1 MRLNALYSGAGLAL
15 VAGLLMGGAMKPN
28 LGGDER
34 PEGPQMFAGWSG
46 ARSTGPFDDGGG
58 FTAYS
63 GQIPDYVTGTDW
75 KKALAWPGE
84 QVAYLEPQ
92 PRMTASEAQADVLAG
107 DYTQAAYVGPPP
119 AQPAY
124 PSMSGGMEYRDRAVA
139 AEPTASPHAPP
150 PRTFD
155 EDAPP
160 EATGDTTTPA
170 QG

>member
-1 MRLNALYSGAGLAL
+1 MRLNPLYSGAGLAL

-28 LGGDER
+28 LGGDDR
-34 PEGPQMFAGWSG
+34 PAGPQMFAGWSG
-46 ARSTGPFDDGGG
+46 ARSTGPFDDGASI
-58 FTAYS
+58 TAYS
-63 GQIPDYVTGTDW
+63 GQVPDYVTGTDW

-92 PRMTASEAQADVLAG
+92 PRLTGEAQADVPT
-107 DYTQAAYVGPPP
+107 DYAQAAYVEPPP
-119 AQPAY
+119 AQATY
-124 PSMSGGMEYRDRAVA
+124 PSMSGGMDYRDRAAA
-139 AEPTASPHAPP
+139 AEPAAPP

-160 EATGDTTTPA
+160 EATGDATTPA